1 MTDVAPSFLA
11 DAVKATPQTTSED
24 RLKALRAE
32 VARIR
37 DLQADKGDLED
48 KLKEVNIAINKAQ
61 FTTLP
66 DLFDELGISVIE
78 LAPEGNHPGVKA
90 EAKPY
95 YRANIAADWPEEK
108 RAAAFKV
115 LADEGSEDLIKTE
128 VIVQFP
134 RGKLK
139 EAKEFA
145 ATAEAVGAVAIVKES
160 VHAQT
165 LQAWLKEQIEKL
177 KKVPNKTTL
186 EALGAAVGRVVNL
199 KPLKETF

>member
-48 KLKEVNIAINKAQ
+48 KLKGVNIAINKAQ

-90 EAKPY
+90 EAKPF
-95 YRANIAADWPEEK
+95 YRAGIAASWDDDK
-108 RAAAFKV
+108 REAAFQV
-115 LADEGSEDLIKTE
+115 LTEEGAEDLIKTS
-128 VIVQFP
+128 VVAQFP
-134 RGKLK
+134 RGAHAAAL
-139 EAKEFA
+139 AFA
-145 ATAEAVGAVAIVKES
+145 ASAPSMAVAVVKEE
-160 VHAQT
+160 VHAKT
-165 LQAWLKEQIEKL
+165 LTAWLREQVEKF
-177 KKVPNKTTL
+177 KKVPEKAKL
-186 EALGAAVGRVVNL
+186 EALGASVGRSVTL
-199 KPLKETF
+199 KPLKEKF